1 MKYRQLGR
9 TGLYVSEIC
18 LGTMTF
24 GGGAGFWK
32 AIGELDQKAAT
43 ELVST
48 SLEHGVNFIDTADV
62 YSEGISERMTG
73 QALKDLGVKRSDVVV
88 ATKFYSEMGKGP
100 NDRGASRGHIMDA
113 VKASL
118 ERLQL
123 DHIDLYQMHS
133 TDAVTPIEESLRA
146 LDDLVREGLIR
157 YAGVSNW
164 AGWRLAKGQALCEA
178 KGWAR
183 LASVQSYYTLA
194 GRDLERDVIPAITD
208 AGMGLMVW
216 SPLAGGLLSGK
227 YGRDGSGPDGA
238 RRVNFDFP
246 FVEKARAFDCIDAMR
261 PMAEAHGASVAQ
273 VALAWLLAKP
283 AVTSVIVGAKTPE
296 QLVDNLKAS
305 ALELT
310 PEQVATLDEVSAL
323 PLEYPGW
330 MLNRQ
335 GQTRVPGPFKK
346 EG

>member
-1 MKYRQLGR
+1 MRYRQLGR

-18 LGTMTF
+18 LGAMTF
-24 GGGAGFWK
+24 GGQGFWR
-32 AIGELDQKAAT
+32 AIGELDQSAAT
-43 ELVST
+43 ALVRT
-48 SLEHGVNFIDTADV
+48 AMEHGVNFIDTADV
-62 YSEGISERMTG
+62 YSNGVSEQMTG

-88 ATKFYSEMGKGP
+88 ATKFYSEMGRGP

-113 VKASL
+113 VHASL
-118 ERLQL
+118 DRLGL

-133 TDAVTPIEESLRA
+133 TDVVTPVEETLRA
-146 LDDLVREGLIR
+146 LDDLVREGTIR

-164 AGWRLAKGQALCEA
+164 QGWRIAKAQTLCEA
-178 KGWAR
+178 RGWAR

-194 GRDLERDVIPAITD
+194 GRDLERDIVPAIQD

-227 YGRDGSGPDGA
+227 YGRDGSGPEGA
-238 RRVNFDFP
+238 RRVSFDFP
-246 FVEKARAFDCIDAMR
+246 HVDKERAFACIDAMR
-261 PMAEAHGASVAQ
+261 PIAEGHGASVAQ
-273 VALAWLLAKP
+273 VALAWLLSRP
-283 AVTSVIVGAKTPE
+283 FVTTVIAGAKTVE
-296 QLVDNLKAS
+296 QLVDNLA
-305 ALELT
+305 AAELELT
-310 PEQVATLDEVSAL
+310 SEEVAKLDEVSTP

-346 EG
+346 PEA